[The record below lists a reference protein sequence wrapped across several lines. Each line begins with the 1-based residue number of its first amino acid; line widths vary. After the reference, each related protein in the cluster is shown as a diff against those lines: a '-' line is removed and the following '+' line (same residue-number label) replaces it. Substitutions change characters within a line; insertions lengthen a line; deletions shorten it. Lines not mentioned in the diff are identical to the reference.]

1 MKTLSPLASRLAELP
16 EFDPPAHLWARID
29 AAVVAR
35 KRRRIWGAMATGGAL
50 AASAVFALMLVRPA
64 ATPGSDVLVNLR
76 SQSQRL
82 ETQLASATLV
92 HTSATLGTE
101 LELQRVESALQF
113 AYDHGADTQE
123 LAPLW
128 RRRVDLLAVLLQL
141 QQPDQ
146 QLSQI

>member
-35 KRRRIWGAMATGGAL
+35 KRRRTWGAAAAGGAI
-50 AASAVFALMLVRPA
+50 AASVAFALLLVRPVT
-64 ATPGSDVLVNLR
+64 TPAPDALVSLR
-76 SQSQRL
+76 SESQHL
-82 ETQLASATLV
+82 ESQLASTTLV
-92 HTSATLGTE
+92 HSSATLSTE
-101 LELQRVESALQF
+101 MELQRVESALQF

>member
-16 EFDPPAHLWARID
+16 EFDPPAHLWVRID

-35 KRRRIWGAMATGGAL
+35 KRRRTWAAI
-50 AASAVFALMLVRPA
+50 AASGAIAASVAFALLMVRPVA
-64 ATPGSDVLVNLR
+64 APSPDGLVTLR
-76 SQSQRL
+76 SESQHL
-82 ETQLASATLV
+82 ENQLSSTSLV
-92 HTSATLGTE
+92 HSSATLGTE

-113 AYDHGADTQE
+113 AYDRGADTQE